1 MLRPTAIPEVPADT
15 ARIARAAFP
24 KGAPFLR
31 LRDELG
37 VFLTDQDFAYLY
49 PRRGQP
55 AAAPWRLMLI
65 SVMQYAENL
74 TDRQAADAVRGHLA
88 WKYALSLELD
98 DPGLDASVLCE
109 FRTRLLTTPEPLS
122 WLDQL
127 LSLCVERGLLQR
139 HGKQRTDS
147 THVLAAIRVMNR
159 LELVTECLRAA
170 LNALATFA
178 PDWLREVA
186 DPEWYDRYGH
196 RMENYRFPKS
206 ERGKQVY
213 ADQIGKD
220 GQTLLALIA
229 RDDAPQGSQH
239 LSEVLTL
246 ERCWQRQFT
255 GLNSVIRFRLRSELV
270 KDREMQV
277 ESPYDPE
284 ARYSTKRGREWHG
297 YKVHVSET
305 CDDGLPHLITQ
316 VTTTTAEVQDAPL
329 GQQIQTDLFRR
340 DLQPTEHWVDAGYN
354 AAELIVRAKEQHG
367 TEIIGP
373 VRPNTSQ
380 AYRTAGAF
388 TLRDFQIDWDRLKAT
403 CPQGKES
410 ERWQAT
416 KRKSGQPII
425 ITTFSAKTCQEC
437 PVRTQCVTSATR
449 PKSLTFQP
457 QAQQEALHAARDAM
471 IDPEAQRR
479 YQRRAGIEGTLS
491 QGVRAFGLRKC
502 RYRGLQKA
510 RLQHVLIA
518 LAINV
523 IRLCVWLDGDRPEG
537 TRVSRFTQ
545 LRAA

>member
-1 MLRPTAIPEVPADT
+1 MLRPTAIPEIPAQT

-37 VFLTDQDFAYLY
+37 IFLTDQDFIDLY

-88 WKYALSLELD
+88 WKYALPLELD

-109 FRTRLLTTPEPLS
+109 FRTRLLAAPEPLN
-122 WLDQL
+122 WLDRL

-159 LELVTECLRAA
+159 LELITECLRAA
-170 LNALATFA
+170 LNALATVA
-178 PDWLREVA
+178 PDWLRERA
-186 DPEWYDRYGH
+186 APEWYDRYGH
-196 RMENYRFPKS
+196 RLDNYRLPKS
-206 ERGKQVY
+206 DSGKQLY
-213 ADQIGKD
+213 ADQVGKD
-220 GQTLLALIA
+220 GQLLLTLLA
-229 RDDAPQGSQH
+229 REDAPQDSQH

-246 ERCWQRQFT
+246 ERCWQRQFA
-255 GLNSVIRFRLRSELV
+255 GLDGTVRFRLRDELV
-270 KDREMQV
+270 KDRELQL

-284 ARYSTKRGREWHG
+284 ARYSTKRGREWSG

-305 CDDGLPHLITQ
+305 CDDDLPHLITQ
-316 VTTTTAEVQDAPL
+316 VSTTTAEVHDAPL
-329 GQQIQTDLFRR
+329 GQQIQADLFRR
-340 DLQPTEHWVDAGYN
+340 DLQPTQHWVDAGYN

-373 VRPNTSQ
+373 VRPNTSL
-380 AYRTAGAF
+380 AHRTPGAF
-388 TLRDFQIDWDRLKAT
+388 TLRDFRIDWDRQKAI
-403 CPQGKES
+403 CPQGQES
-410 ERWQAT
+410 ERWHAT
-416 KRKSGQPII
+416 KRKTGQPII
-425 ITTFSAKTCQEC
+425 ITTFAEKTCQHC
-437 PVRTQCVTSATR
+437 PVRTQCVKAKTR

-471 IDPEAQRR
+471 VDPDAQRR

-491 QGVRAFGLRKC
+491 QGVRAFGLRHC
-502 RYRGLQKA
+502 RYRGLQKTS
-510 RLQHVLIA
+510 LQHVLIA

-523 IRLCVWLDGDRPEG
+523 VRLCAWLDGDRPVR
-537 TRVSRFTQ
+537 TRCSRFAQ